1 MSFIK
6 VASRYAKS
14 LIDLA
19 QERGELEKVYEDVQM
34 FQQVAENKDFKM
46 VLSSPIISSKKK
58 REVFNALFDDK
69 VTELMGKFLNL
80 VLDKGREN
88 ALPSIMRA
96 FVDQYRKI
104 KKISDLKITSAVALS
119 DNVVEKIKQ
128 KLIAEKG
135 INENVDVTAEVDPSL
150 LGGVI
155 LEFEGKQYNA
165 SVANKLKEVK
175 KGFLGRNLYVSQI
188 EKK

>member
-14 LIDLA
+14 LIELA

-46 VLSSPIISSKKK
+46 VLSSPIITTKKK
-58 REVFNALFDDK
+58 REVFNAIFDGN
-69 VTELMGKFLNL
+69 VTELMGKFLTI
-80 VLDKGREN
+80 VLDKNRED
-88 ALPSIMRA
+88 ALPAIMRS
-96 FVDQYRKI
+96 FISQYRAI
-104 KKISDLKITSAVALS
+104 KQISDLKITSAVALS
-119 DNVVEKIKQ
+119 DNAIEKIKQ
-128 KLIAEKG
+128 KLIAENA
-135 INENVDVTAEVDPSL
+135 INPNVDITTEIDPSL

-155 LEFEGKQYNA
+155 LEFEGRQYNA
-165 SVANKLKEVK
+165 SIASKLKEVK